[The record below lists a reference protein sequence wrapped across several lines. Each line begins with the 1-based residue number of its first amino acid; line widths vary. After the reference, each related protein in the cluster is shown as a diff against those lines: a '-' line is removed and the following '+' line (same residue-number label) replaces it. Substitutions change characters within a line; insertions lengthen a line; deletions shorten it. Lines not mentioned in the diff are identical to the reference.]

1 MKKFTL
7 KHMILAFVVGAAAMV
22 SGQALADTVSQIGK
36 KVDSEA
42 SVFVDGNKVSDAII
56 IKGKSY
62 VPGRDVAEALGAK
75 VEWKGSQGVMITSD
89 AATNTTGF
97 NFTTEEEIA
106 EHNAKIKEY
115 QNNFARL
122 TGAIEGT
129 KQSLATYHQYV
140 AGAKL
145 EREKGADVVYFDR
158 RIAEYE
164 AEIEKLEAELAQ
176 YEKEL
181 EELESTK

>member
-1 MKKFTL
+1 
-7 KHMILAFVVGAAAMV
+7 MV

-42 SVFVDGNKVSDAII
+42 SVFVDGNKVSDAVI

-89 AATNTTGF
+89 TATNTTGF
-97 NFTTEEEIA
+97 NFTTEEELA
-106 EHNAKIKEY
+106 EYNAKVKEY
-115 QNNFARL
+115 QDNHIRL
-122 TGAIEGT
+122 TAAIEGT
-129 KQSLATYHQYV
+129 KYRIESLTGSIEHAEKQIEKGFSTTLFDQSIAEFKKEL
-140 AGAKL
+140 AKL
-145 EREKGADVVYFDR
+145 QE
-158 RIAEYE
+158 
-164 AEIEKLEAELAQ
+164 ELAQ